1 MKIKKDQR
9 GQAIVEMTV
18 SLIGMAAIFCGFI
31 LIARLTTGSIESV
44 LSARENVDI
53 VANNHEGTFTV
64 DTGNPIRYWK
74 EKIIIDNK
82 GHITRYPY
90 RYRRDDEAEI
100 GANEDS
106 NNFKQQL
113 SVNKPTVTFSI
124 DSSSYVD
131 RDSESESSFK
141 NLEDMAMFLNA
152 ADLKSGRGSNSITF
166 DSDMTSTLLLDDPNN
181 RSITVDDTLYMPF
194 TDSQSP

>member
-1 MKIKKDQR
+1 
-9 GQAIVEMTV
+9 
-18 SLIGMAAIFCGFI
+18 MAAIFCGFI

-106 NNFKQQL
+106 NNFKGQL
-113 SVNKPTVTFSI
+113 IVKNPATFSI

-131 RDSESESSFK
+131 RESTRESSFK
-141 NLEDMAMFLNA
+141 KLGDGAMFLNA
-152 ADLKSGRGSNSITF
+152 ADLKSGRGSTSITF
-166 DSDMTSTLLLDDPNN
+166 DNDMTSTLLLDDPNN

-194 TDSQSP
+194 TR

>member
-18 SLIGMAAIFCGFI
+18 SLIGRAAIFCGFI

-106 NNFKQQL
+106 NNFKGQL
-113 SVNKPTVTFSI
+113 IVKNPVTFSI

-131 RDSESESSFK
+131 RDSTRESSFK
-141 NLEDMAMFLNA
+141 NLEDGAMFLNA
-152 ADLKSGRGSNSITF
+152 ADLKSGRGSTSITF
-166 DSDMTSTLLLDDPNN
+166 DNDMTSTLLLDDPNN

-194 TDSQSP
+194 TR

>member
-106 NNFKQQL
+106 NNFKGQL
-113 SVNKPTVTFSI
+113 IVKNPVTFSI

-131 RDSESESSFK
+131 RDSTRESSFK
-141 NLEDMAMFLNA
+141 NLEDGAMFLNA
-152 ADLKSGRGSNSITF
+152 ADLKSGRGSTSITF
-166 DSDMTSTLLLDDPNN
+166 DNDMTSTLLLDDPNN

-194 TDSQSP
+194 TR